1 MFFFSFFPFF
11 FLLLYTETKNCK
23 LKRHWVLD
31 DPQKKKLKK
40 KKILKSRKKNDI
52 ESSTGAKNW
61 KQLASQEAVDNL
73 GREIDGD
80 GDELAHFSTMWCVS

>member
-1 MFFFSFFPFF
+1 M
-11 FLLLYTETKNCK
+11 
-23 LKRHWVLD
+23 LD
-31 DPQKKKLKK
+31 DPQKKKLKN
-40 KKILKSRKKNDI
+40 KKIKSRKKNVI

-80 GDELAHFSTMWCVS
+80 GDELAHFSTV

>member
-1 MFFFSFFPFF
+1 M
-11 FLLLYTETKNCK
+11 
-23 LKRHWVLD
+23 LD

-40 KKILKSRKKNDI
+40 KKFLKSRKKNDI
-52 ESSTGAKNW
+52 ESSTGEKNW

-80 GDELAHFSTMWCVS
+80 GDELAHFSTM